1 VLNVGGGNSA
11 LIEVNLSSLPFPLG
25 SVNVQKATLTVFV
38 DKTLVAGGLDIS
50 QVYDPWSETTVTYN
64 SNLAVG
70 APFQS
75 NVPVGAT
82 DSYVI
87 FDITALMAQ
96 WVIGAAPNYGVEI
109 TAAVAQPNTLVVL
122 DSKKNTATSHAAFV
136 DVTVVSVG
144 PQGPAGPQ
152 GAQGPTGQ
160 QGPQGPQGAQGPPGH
175 REEPAAV
182 SWMWHRHHDPQGTR
196 AGQSPA
202 GQLMTHPRAVTLG
215 PTRCSRGS

>member
-122 DSKKNTATSHAAFV
+122 DSQKKYGDQPRRVRGCDGRFGRAA
-136 DVTVVSVG
+136 
-144 PQGPAGPQ
+144 
-152 GAQGPTGQ
+152 
-160 QGPQGPQGAQGPPGH
+160 
-175 REEPAAV
+175 
-182 SWMWHRHHDPQGTR
+182 R
-196 AGQSPA
+196 AGRAARSARSNGTARATRSAGSPRPA
-202 GQLMTHPRAVTLG
+202 RSPGRTCGCVLDVASAP
-215 PTRCSRGS
+215 